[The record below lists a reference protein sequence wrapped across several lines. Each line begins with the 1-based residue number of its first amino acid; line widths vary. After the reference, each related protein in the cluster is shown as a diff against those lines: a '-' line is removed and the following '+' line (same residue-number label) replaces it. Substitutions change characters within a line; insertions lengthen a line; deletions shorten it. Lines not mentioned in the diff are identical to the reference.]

1 MKDVLA
7 IIMGGGKGSRLHPL
21 TLMRAKPA
29 VPIGAKYRLIDIP
42 ISNCLNSGINKIYI
56 LTQFNSASLNRHI
69 SQTYFFSHLT
79 DGFVEIIAA
88 QQTPGSEAWFQGTAD
103 AVRRNLS
110 YFKEINVDD
119 YLVLAGDHLYRMD
132 YHPFIDLHRSTRA
145 DVTIPVIA
153 VDQSIASNYGL
164 IKINEKKRIVNFVEK
179 PKGDALQ
186 AMQVDTQMLGLS
198 REEAVKRP
206 YIASMGIYAFKREVL
221 LDLLQDHAEMKDFG
235 KEIIPEA
242 IKNYRVQSFLYDGYW
257 EDIGTI
263 KSFYDANLALLR
275 HPDPHFSFFDPISP
289 IYSRPRLLPSTKIL
303 NARIKNSMIAEGCII
318 DAAAIEGS
326 ILGVR
331 SIIAENVEIHDSL
344 IMGADYY
351 DFDTVHPPGVLK
363 IGIGANS
370 IIRNAIID
378 KNARI
383 GSNVR
388 IMNEGKVEN
397 MENPKLGCYIRDG
410 IVVVIKNAVI
420 PDGTVV

>member
-42 ISNCLNSGINKIYI
+42 ISNCLNSGISKIYI

-79 DGFVEIIAA
+79 DGFVEILAA
-88 QQTPGSEAWFQGTAD
+88 QQTPASEAWFQGTAD

-110 YFKEINVDD
+110 FFKEINVDD

-153 VDQSIASNYGL
+153 VDQASASGYGL
-164 IKINEKKRIVNFVEK
+164 IKINEDKRIVNFVEK
-179 PKGDALQ
+179 PKGAALDA
-186 AMQVDTQMLGLS
+186 MRVDTRIFGLGHD
-198 REEAVKRP
+198 EAAKRP
-206 YIASMGIYAFKREVL
+206 YIASMGIYAFRRDVL
-221 LDLLQDHAEMKDFG
+221 LDLLQDNAEMKDFG

-242 IKNYRVQSFLYDGYW
+242 IKNCRVQSFLYDGYW

-263 KSFYDANLALLR
+263 RSFYEANLALLK
-275 HPDPHFSFFDPISP
+275 HPNPHFSFFDPVAP

-303 NARIKNSMIAEGCII
+303 NARIKDSMIAEGCII

-326 ILGVR
+326 IIGVR
-331 SIIAENVEIHDSL
+331 SIIGENVEIYDSL

-351 DFDTVHPPGVLK
+351 DFDEAHPAGARK

-370 IIRNAIID
+370 VIRNAIID

-383 GSNVR
+383 GRNVR
-388 IMNEGKVEN
+388 ILNANKVDRLEN
-397 MENPKLGCYIRDG
+397 QKLGCYIRDG

-420 PDGTVV
+420 PDDTVV